1 MNSIP
6 VVLTVVLEYE
16 NEVATDVVVVDTD
29 VVDVPVVDVVLRV
42 VIVVAKVTPR
52 KFDAKSSSSAAGHTL
67 SVGATEQALTEI
79 R

>member
-16 NEVATDVVVVDTD
+16 KEVAMDVVVVDTD
-29 VVDVPVVDVVLRV
+29 VVVVSVVEVVLKV
-42 VIVVAKVTPR
+42 VTVVAKVTPR
-52 KFDAKSSSSAAGHTL
+52 KFDAKSSPSPAGHTL